1 MVKEKKKIASKKWR
15 PSKMEI
21 KEAAAVKRMA
31 AEQARLA
38 KLTKV
43 QKTKQKKDVV
53 KTKSAPAIKPDA
65 DIGELDIRLQA
76 QFDNKTEECVHVT
89 KSSFVVDWLEMDILI
104 KALVTI
110 IVPNLVRIGNK
121 NWCKMELL
129 TKFLSKI
136 QKSVIIE
143 LGLMD
148 QLKGKLP
155 SELKDILD
163 RM

>member
-1 MVKEKKKIASKKWR
+1 
-15 PSKMEI
+15 MEI

-31 AEQARLA
+31 A

-89 KSSFVVDWLEMDILI
+89 KSSFVVD
-104 KALVTI
+104 
-110 IVPNLVRIGNK
+110 
-121 NWCKMELL
+121 
-129 TKFLSKI
+129 
-136 QKSVIIE
+136 
-143 LGLMD
+143 
-148 QLKGKLP
+148 
-155 SELKDILD
+155 
-163 RM
+163 

>member
-31 AEQARLA
+31 A

-104 KALVTI
+104 KAIVTI

-129 TKFLSKI
+129 TKLLSKI

-163 RM
+163 SM